1 MSTTRRSARRSF
13 LGLALVAVLFTT
25 ACIGGGTFRTYYET
39 PIAAE
44 VSRGW
49 TVSDVRVSV
58 PDGLIVSEDK
68 AILPKADIVWRED
81 PPGDRRAQVAA
92 IIRTAAEQAVS
103 GLDGAQEVQLNIT
116 MTRFHALTMQA
127 ETRLDNVG
135 VHNITFVAWI
145 TDAETGAILAGPEPI
160 DAELPAMS
168 GKAMRAARARGETQ
182 KSQIT
187 AHVTRTLAGWLGI
200 GPDPRGSFVR
210 SGN

>member
-39 PIAAE
+39 PISAE

-81 PPGDRRAQVAA
+81 PPGDRRA
-92 IIRTAAEQAVS
+92 RRPS
-103 GLDGAQEVQLNIT
+103 RNRRRPRPDPCPCPCRPSPCPCSRSPG
-116 MTRFHALTMQA
+116 
-127 ETRLDNVG
+127 
-135 VHNITFVAWI
+135 
-145 TDAETGAILAGPEPI
+145 AGPRTRSWSRRTRCR
-160 DAELPAMS
+160 DAS
-168 GKAMRAARARGETQ
+168 D
-182 KSQIT
+182 
-187 AHVTRTLAGWLGI
+187 
-200 GPDPRGSFVR
+200 DPP
-210 SGN
+210 GNHP